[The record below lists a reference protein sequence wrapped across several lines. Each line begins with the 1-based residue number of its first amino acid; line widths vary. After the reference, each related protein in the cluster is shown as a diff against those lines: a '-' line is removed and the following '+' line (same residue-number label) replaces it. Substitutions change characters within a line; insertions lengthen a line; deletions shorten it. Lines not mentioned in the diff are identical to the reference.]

1 MLVLARPRPYIPV
14 MPMKIPLDE
23 LNEPQREAACH
34 EGSPLLV
41 LAGAGSGKTRVVTFR
56 IARLILERGV
66 LPGRILAV
74 TFTNKAAREMAGR
87 IEAMTGE
94 KGRGLWIGTFHAMCA
109 RILRRHAEHLGYPKD
124 FTIYD
129 SDEQKDMLKQ
139 VIRGMNWDLEKW
151 QPSKTLHRISFA
163 KNHLL
168 TPSQLAAQPRK
179 QDDPQL
185 SEIYARYI
193 QALKDAG
200 AMDFD
205 DLLVLTNRLLEEHEE
220 VRGIYQRQFEH
231 VIVDEYQDTN
241 EPQDR
246 LTRLLASPQDNLC
259 VVGDDDQSIYRWR
272 GAKFQNILKL
282 PEVYP
287 RLKII
292 RLGENYRSTTR
303 IVQAAQSVITHNRQ
317 RHHKDLHTAR
327 EEGQPVWLLSTENE
341 EDEAS
346 QVSGLVSA
354 ALRDGTPPREIG
366 VLYRTN
372 AQSRVLEEAFLRA
385 QIPYRIVGGLAFYQ
399 RKEIKTLLAYLRL
412 LIVPHDDI
420 AFLRI
425 VNVPRRGIGQT
436 TLRQLQAKAGSLHL
450 SLFETAKRA
459 GSWDEIGSGGA
470 QKLQGLC
477 LLLNRW
483 ASRLEEVPLARTLQS
498 IVEETQYLE
507 FVEKD
512 EPAKAETRREN
523 ILELVTAL
531 QTAEMSLAFEEIRP
545 WESQDSGA
553 PMTRAQKLELFLEKV
568 TLQSDMEGEEIV
580 QDAVSL
586 MTLHSAKGLEFSRV
600 FITGVEE
607 GVLPHVQSMTSEEE
621 LEEERRLCYVG
632 ITRAK
637 DHLVMSHAYQRSM
650 MGSTT
655 SNPRSRF
662 LDEIPPELVENVGV
676 LRPHKPAQNS
686 FFETPFGG
694 RNPYGRGVRRYQEHR
709 PPQPREPKT
718 SPVTKTTKL
727 PAQVKTPAPDFL
739 KQGRLVRHQT
749 FGIGRILSV
758 EGEDP
763 MWRVTV
769 DFRIVGKK
777 TVIQKYAKLEPA

>member
-1 MLVLARPRPYIPV
+1 MISR
-14 MPMKIPLDE
+14 IPLEE
-23 LNEPQREAACH
+23 LNAPQKEAVCH

-56 IARLILERGV
+56 IARLILEKGV
-66 LPGRILAV
+66 FPGRILAV
-74 TFTNKAAREMAGR
+74 TFTNKAAREMAER
-87 IEAMTGE
+87 IVTMTGE

-109 RILRRHAEHLGYPKD
+109 RILRRHADHLGYPRD

-129 SDEQKDMLKQ
+129 SDEQKDILKQ

-151 QPSKTLHRISFA
+151 NPSRTLHRISFA
-163 KNHLL
+163 KNHLM
-168 TPSQLAAQPRK
+168 TPDQVASQNRK
-179 QDDPQL
+179 VDDVQL
-185 SEIYARYI
+185 SEVYAKYGE
-193 QALKDAG
+193 ALKQVG

-205 DLLVLTNRLLEEHEE
+205 DLLVLTNRLLEEHED
-220 VRGIYQRQFEH
+220 VREIYQRQFEH

-246 LTRLLASPQDNLC
+246 LTRLLASPQENLC

-287 RLKII
+287 KLKII
-292 RLGENYRSTTR
+292 RLGQNYRSTTR
-303 IVQAAQSVITHNRQ
+303 IVQAAQSVITHNRE
-317 RHHKDLHTAR
+317 RHHKDLTTDR
-327 EEGQPVWLLSTENE
+327 EEGQPVWLLAAENE
-341 EDEAS
+341 EDEAI
-346 QVSGLVSA
+346 QVAGLVSA
-354 ALRDGTPPREIG
+354 ALRDGVLPREIG
-366 VLYRTN
+366 ILYRTN

-459 GSWDEIGSGGA
+459 GSWEEIGSGGA

-483 ASRLEEVPLARTLQS
+483 AARLEELSLARTLQC
-498 IVEETQYLE
+498 IIEETEYLD
-507 FVEKD
+507 FLEKD
-512 EPAKAETRREN
+512 EPAKAEARREN
-523 ILELVTAL
+523 VLELVTAL
-531 QTAEMSLAFEEIRP
+531 QASEMSLTFEEVRP
-545 WESQDSGA
+545 WENHESGA

-568 TLQSDMEGEEIV
+568 TLQSDLEGEEAV
-580 QDAVSL
+580 LDAVSL

-607 GVLPHVQSMTSEEE
+607 GVLPHVQSMNSNEE

-637 DHLVMSHAYQRSM
+637 DHLVLSHAYQRSM
-650 MGSTT
+650 MGTT
-655 SNPRSRF
+655 SSNPRSRF
-662 LDEIPPELVENVGV
+662 LDEIPPQLVENVGV
-676 LRPHKPAQNS
+676 IR
-686 FFETPFGG
+686 TPRSSQQDLFDTPYPGRSRTG
-694 RNPYGRGVRRYQEHR
+694 RNFRRYQEYRKPEPHQSETR
-709 PPQPREPKT
+709 PVTPASSVTPKT
-718 SPVTKTTKL
+718 KTK
-727 PAQVKTPAPDFL
+727 PPDFL
-739 KQGRLVRHQT
+739 QQGCVVRHKT
-749 FGIGRILSV
+749 FGIGKVQSV

-769 DFRIVGKK
+769 DFRIVGRK
-777 TVIQKYAKLEPA
+777 TVIQKYAKLEPV